1 MSFHHASRRDS
12 PSTDTARVT
21 TRKISFKPTNRR
33 SSHASPNQTCPPG
46 TVRVTD
52 PTASR
57 KASAQVAQVFGT
69 HSYGRGR
76 RSVQRSDGPVSQIRC
91 RPLCWSGFRTTC
103 QPAGSCRGVAHKRCD
118 ADRSVIRHARCGP
131 IWREVRKGAGRGG
144 TLSRNAP
151 PGSCGSPPRG
161 VSGVMAHTTFKA
173 RGGFPACA
181 GAGASRLQI
190 LPIPSAVQA
199 SSPGRRGGW
208 PHSVFLRI

>member
-1 MSFHHASRRDS
+1 MSAERHSRRASVAGMPISWAS
-12 PSTDTARVT
+12 PPCSPWHRGPHLGGSSRRMAAPRLTSRTVTAGPGCGARVT
-21 TRKISFKPTNRR
+21 ALLKNRCR
-33 SSHASPNQTCPPG
+33 
-46 TVRVTD
+46 R
-52 PTASR
+52 
-57 KASAQVAQVFGT
+57 
-69 HSYGRGR
+69 YGRGC
-76 RSVQRSDGPVSQIRC
+76 RSVQRSDGPGSQIRC

-181 GAGASRLQI
+181 GAGASRLRI